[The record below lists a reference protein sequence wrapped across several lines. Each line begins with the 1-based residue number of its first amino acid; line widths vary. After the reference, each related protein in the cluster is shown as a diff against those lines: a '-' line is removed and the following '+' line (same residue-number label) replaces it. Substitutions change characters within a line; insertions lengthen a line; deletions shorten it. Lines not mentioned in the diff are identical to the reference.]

1 MDAIN
6 AGPVKFQTLEGE
18 LIEISVEEINPDTF
32 KVIPGKGMPI
42 LNDNPLGPIMRD
54 YGRGNLILKFDI
66 QFPQDLD
73 ETKKNNLVALLDEI
87 DEENQV

>member
-6 AGPVKFQTLEGE
+6 AGAVKFKTLEGE
-18 LIEISVEEINPDTF
+18 QIEISVEEINPDTF
-32 KVIPGKGMPI
+32 KIIQGKGMPI
-42 LNDNPLGPIMRD
+42 LNDNPLGPIMKD

-73 ETKKNNLVALLDEI
+73 EVKKNKLVELLDQI
-87 DEENQV
+87 